1 MRAYLC
7 LPNGIHHHHCDDQ
20 PPSYIVQ
27 LSQQR
32 GTLPYS
38 RALTQSSPTTINW
51 CHHGGNQHW
60 INNPDSP
67 LPYNT
72 KQVELNKA
80 LAYKREIL
88 DLGDG
93 DPSLKYECACF
104 SFLGICP
111 IIGKAPKWPFSM
123 CTVHWPE
130 HPKGDCCNFLIRR
143 LQR

>member
-1 MRAYLC
+1 MLSHLKKGC
-7 LPNGIHHHHCDDQ
+7 QIHHILAQ
-20 PPSYIVQ
+20 YYIGVKFCHNFF
-27 LSQQR
+27 L
-32 GTLPYS
+32 LKIWS
-38 RALTQSSPTTINW
+38 RICIQCPFSGAYFKI
-51 CHHGGNQHW
+51 H
-60 INNPDSP
+60 II
-67 LPYNT
+67 
-72 KQVELNKA
+72 NKA

>member
-1 MRAYLC
+1 M
-7 LPNGIHHHHCDDQ
+7 H
-20 PPSYIVQ
+20 
-27 LSQQR
+27 
-32 GTLPYS
+32 
-38 RALTQSSPTTINW
+38 
-51 CHHGGNQHW
+51 
-60 INNPDSP
+60 
-67 LPYNT
+67 
-72 KQVELNKA
+72 KQVLNHIGAQCRFSGAYFKIHIINTA